1 MRCPQCAR
9 AEISA
14 QHGAVL
20 SEGAV
25 VSANTRVV
33 DSRPEEMSIR
43 RRRECGNCGHRFTT
57 YERLEVLACP
67 HCEAAGVFTA
77 ESRVAS
83 YQLLKA
89 GSRRYRECLRCG
101 REFTSTE
108 RVDPVPLTVVKR
120 DGRRE
125 EFNRGKLREKIS
137 TACWKRPVGS
147 EQIGEIVEGI
157 ERDLLQIGE
166 PEVES
171 TVIGDRVMQRL
182 RTLDEVAYVRF
193 ASVYRHFEDIDSI
206 AEEIAEYQQWK
217 RRRAQPDQIALL
229 PEESPLS

>member
-1 MRCPQCAR
+1 MRCPQCAK
-9 AEISA
+9 
-14 QHGAVL
+14 QD
-20 SEGAV
+20 
-25 VSANTRVV
+25 TRVV

-43 RRRECGNCGHRFTT
+43 RRRECGNCGHRYTT

-67 HCEAAGVFTA
+67 HCESI

-89 GSRRYRECLRCG
+89 GSRRFRECLRCG
-101 REFTSTE
+101 REFTTTE

-125 EFNRGKLREKIS
+125 EFNRGKLRDKIS
-137 TACWKRPVGS
+137 TACWKRPVSS
-147 EQIGEIVEGI
+147 EQVGNIVDDI
-157 ERDLLQIGE
+157 ERDLLEVGE

-182 RTLDEVAYVRF
+182 RVLDEVAYVRF
-193 ASVYRHFEDIDSI
+193 ASVYRRFEDIDSI
-206 AEEIAEYQQWK
+206 AEEIAEYQLWK
-217 RRRAQPDQIALL
+217 RSRAQPDQIALL
-229 PEESPLS
+229 PEETSIT

>member
-1 MRCPQCAR
+1 MRCPQCNK
-9 AEISA
+9 
-14 QHGAVL
+14 HD
-20 SEGAV
+20 
-25 VSANTRVV
+25 TRVV

-43 RRRECGNCGHRFTT
+43 RRRECANCGHRYTT
-57 YERLEVLACP
+57 YERLEFLACP
-67 HCEAAGVFTA
+67 HCESV

-101 REFTSTE
+101 REFTTTE

-125 EFNRGKLREKIS
+125 EFNRGKLRDKIS

-147 EQIGEIVEGI
+147 EEVGCIVDRI
-157 ERDLLQIGE
+157 ERDLLEIGE

-171 TVIGDRVMQRL
+171 TVIGDKVIQRL
-182 RTLDEVAYVRF
+182 RVLDEVAYVRF

-229 PEESPLS
+229 PEETPIS